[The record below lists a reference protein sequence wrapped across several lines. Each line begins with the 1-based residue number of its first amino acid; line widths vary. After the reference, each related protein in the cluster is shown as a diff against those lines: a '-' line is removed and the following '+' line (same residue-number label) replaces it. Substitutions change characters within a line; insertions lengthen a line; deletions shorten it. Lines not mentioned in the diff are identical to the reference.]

1 MNDGVFVT
9 RKTFG
14 SVEDTLS
21 AFYQLWMLPDMQDRA
36 NFVGYT
42 EFDIEFEDHVS
53 AYVRNGISEQ
63 AFCAFFHTVAENRL
77 NRVAKEPFIKLAKNA
92 IDVLVA
98 DEQKLLVRKT
108 DKSRPWELLEAR
120 EVKQSHYFP
129 LRGFQYIDPEQHPG
143 HFTLP
148 AITRDGEDLIPEKQI
163 DLRYWLE
170 FFGFWLTCGYFNTGK
185 EDDESPKFAVGIRRR
200 NDDDAYIIGLFKK
213 IGYLAKIRQDGGYN
227 CYEVCDEQ
235 LHAYMSSFGD
245 ESMRYIPEEFLALD
259 KTNLES
265 LLLGCEMGRV
275 RIYDEFIVYLS
286 TSKRVMEG
294 MQELILKVYGSVS
307 QIRDQY
313 IKVKEKFVKFW
324 YIRAC
329 TNDNIAHF
337 LGRYQTRK
345 LVSYTGRTYSLQ
357 LQKNHVLLVRHNDI
371 ICWCGE

>member
-1 MNDGVFVT
+1 MNTVH
-9 RKTFG
+9 FG
-14 SVEDTLS
+14 YSEDTQVKTNHGWKAIKDVDLQEDKILS
-21 AFYQLWMLPDMQDRA
+21 LNPD
-36 NFVGYT
+36 T
-42 EFDIEFEDHVS
+42 FEME
-53 AYVRNGISEQ
+53 Y
-63 AFCAFFHTVAENRL
+63 TVAENRL

-129 LRGFQYIDPEQHPG
+129 LRGFQYIDPEQHSG

-163 DLRYWLE
+163 DLRCWLE
-170 FFGFWLTCGYFNTGK
+170 FFGFWLTCGYFNTVK

-213 IGYLAKIRQDGGYN
+213 IGYLAKIRQDGGYK

-245 ESMRYIPEEFLALD
+245 ESKRYIPEEFLALD

-294 MQELILKVYGSVS
+294 IQELILKVYGSVS

-313 IKVKEKFVKFW
+313 IKVKGKFVKFW

-337 LGRYQTRK
+337 LGRYQTGK
-345 LVSYTGRTYSLQ
+345 LLSYTGRTYSLQ